1 MTSPRRIVVAE
12 KHAVKDLHIDPRVQ
26 RDIIPTWVKKLADD
40 LRPEAIGTLV
50 VSKRKLPS
58 GKAKLVVLDGQHR
71 LQALRDLGMT
81 DHEVMCEVHL
91 GLDLAGEAGLFRRKN
106 KHRLVGPYDD
116 YVKGV
121 TEQEPECMAI
131 HKVLTE
137 RGLKVTQQTA
147 PGSVRAI
154 TAVREVYRS
163 GEDNLA
169 ATLDILTAAYGTTI
183 DAMEGSL
190 IQGVG
195 VLVNRYNGE
204 LDRAALIRKLAKRP
218 GGPLKLLGDAR
229 GAKDLFGT
237 TVPRCVAMVARET
250 YNRGRNA
257 GKLPPL

>member
-1 MTSPRRIVVAE
+1 MTSPRRIVVPE
-12 KHAVKDLHIDPRVQ
+12 KHAVKNLHIDPKVQ
-26 RDIIPTWVKKLADD
+26 RDLIPNWVKYLTENM
-40 LRPEAIGTLV
+40 REGSIGTLV
-50 VSKRKLPS
+50 VSKRKMPS

-71 LQALRDLGMT
+71 LQALRDLGM
-81 DHEVMCEVHL
+81 DDFEVMCEVHL
-91 GLDLAGEAGLFRRKN
+91 GLDLVAEAEKFRDLN
-106 KHRLVGPYDD
+106 KQRRVGPYDD

-121 TEQEPECMAI
+121 TAQDPECMAI

-137 RGLKVTQQTA
+137 RGLKVGQQSS

-154 TAVREVYRS
+154 TAVRQVHRS
-163 GEDNLA
+163 GEGNLA
-169 ATLDILTAAYGTTI
+169 GTLDILTAAYGTTV
-183 DAMEGSL
+183 DAMDGSL

-204 LDRAALIRKLAKRP
+204 LDRAALVRKLSKRP

-250 YNRGRNA
+250 YNRGRNV
-257 GKLPPL
+257 GQLPPL